1 MEEIDITPETKEP
14 ISKELSSEKEGMTIK
29 KNYILKLDSIP
40 YHFTIEFLLTNI
52 ISLMLR
58 QSEKIS
64 YDYYSSQINYE
75 NIIKL
80 LHWDKNIYKD
90 ISKIIELFDNLIKK
104 EKIFVHKDTVKDKIE
119 LHIKLEQNSKEE
131 EYCINLEKKFWLKKK
146 WWIL

>member
-14 ISKELSSEKEGMTIK
+14 MSNELSSEKEGMTIK

-52 ISLMLR
+52 ISLMPR

-64 YDYYSSQINYE
+64 YDYYSSQYNYE

-80 LHWDKNIYKD
+80 LHFDKNIYKD
-90 ISKIIELFDNLIKK
+90 CSKIIELFDNLIEK
-104 EKIFVHKDTVKDKIE
+104 EKIFIHKDTVKDKIE
-119 LHIKLEQNSKEE
+119 LHIKLR
-131 EYCINLEKKFWLKKK
+131 KKN
-146 WWIL
+146 IV